1 MELATPEQLM
11 DIDTAFDEVHC
22 GEVDVEPV
30 IGAVFVKLAAMTAG
44 RLVSVYE

>member
-22 GEVDVEPV
+22 GEVDVEPA
-30 IGAVFVKLAAMTAG
+30 IGAVFVKLAEMTGG
-44 RLVSVYE
+44 RLVSV